1 MVMRTPLSK
10 VRGLGAAKS
19 GTEHFWL
26 QRLTALANIP
36 LVLFFLAS
44 LVANIGADYE
54 TILNYMSKPWVAI
67 GFLLLI
73 VSGVYHMYLGMQVI
87 IEDYVHSEACKVLSL
102 MFNVFFSV
110 VIALSSIFA
119 ILKISLGVF

>member
-10 VRGLGAAKS
+10 VRGLGTAKS

-26 QRLTALANIP
+26 QRLTAVANIP

-44 LVANIGADYE
+44 IVANMGADYE
-54 TILNYMSKPWVAI
+54 QVLNYMSKPWVAI

-73 VSGVYHMYLGMQVI
+73 ISGVYHMYLGMQVI
-87 IEDYVHSEACKVLSL
+87 IEDYVHSEACKVASL
-102 MFNVFFSV
+102 MFNVFFSA